1 MKLGEILEFK
11 RELYFEGAVQA
22 DWFYDREKAVRVA
35 ENFVFHGSDYF
46 GGEDEQKKTIDTIS
60 LVKELAGKLEDDQSN
75 PLTLT
80 IADYGTGKSHFA
92 VTLGQLFSGYDYM
105 PETFNKIIE
114 NINSIDE
121 ESALLIKESCYDRN
135 FVMVING
142 MRDFNLHYEI
152 LRAAE
157 KSLRLYGLPI
167 ECLRKLN
174 RTLETAELFFSR
186 NKGIQ
191 LSLFETAAEQ
201 HGWNEKGEYLLSR
214 LETSLM
220 TDDTAFS
227 IINDVYAQITG
238 KAIRW
243 DEGISARAILEMLIS
258 EYCGMNGQFDH
269 VIILFDEFGRYLEY
283 ASSSGTAKSGD
294 SALQQMF
301 ETAQDSGGVLHL
313 INFIQSD
320 IKSYLLRVDQTKNI
334 SRYIGRY
341 DQSDKYHVSSNLET
355 VFANLINRKDKEAFL
370 SIIQA
375 WQNEREGQWE
385 SVFKQI
391 NRWLM
396 AKGIWKNYKLFRK
409 VVVEGIYPMHPL
421 STYMLT
427 QLSDYLQNRSS
438 LTLVSE
444 YISEVSL
451 ADLTKT
457 IPCIMPERLMA
468 GDLYKEMLSAET
480 EGRQA
485 SQHCIRFDNIMRK
498 YGDKLS
504 EQSIMVLRSNL
515 ILRILRFRTQSY
527 GEVKEALILCC
538 GLSMEEIENE
548 LNWLENEYAILGFDE
563 HAGCF
568 DFMEDSRGAHD
579 YKIQKKR
586 LIAGWRPDFRG
597 LLRNAGILDIANLS
611 AVQQTNFGLNHKIL
625 TNEWCFI
632 QDIYL
637 VEDFTEDMAIR
648 YIQSWKESCSSAE
661 PKGRL
666 IWLYINKDTNDAELE
681 RIMAFSALFERLP
694 IVVMLLNDIENRLA
708 HALVDYDVLNSMDES
723 IRTVYDR
730 PFKDDF
736 SQSEANLKSEFED
749 LKKKRL
755 YLTPDG
761 VKTMGE
767 RLPIFLTKIF
777 ENIYWKAVPFNFDGL
792 LTKSN
797 NLGGKGSLYFCSIIR
812 MLLSNNVSFDTI
824 HDFSQDTRNRISAV
838 LMTTST
844 TSWRCISASGD
855 ECHIIPPEEKNVRII
870 YDQIIEEL
878 YSNKE
883 YPCNKMFDTFCAPP
897 YGLNEEAI
905 TLLLSVILANQY
917 FCVRI
922 KCDEEQTGIIK
933 WKDKVV
939 IKDKRIASDIIK
951 RSVLL
956 FVDTGAIEARFQQL
970 FTKIEANR
978 DLGGLNF
985 LRKELEKLQGSYDIP
1000 KNLEM
1005 NYKLA
1010 QLTLSKGEQARQ
1022 KWDINL
1028 VEVEDAYDEAVENTN
1043 VYSAL
1048 LSLEKLRT
1056 IPVKEIFSDNGYD
1069 FTDEYKKRLQDQTD
1083 RMEEFIKQTFDLWVE
1098 TGFHCKSIEAMTQYN
1113 KHITR
1118 TCDLLTRLGYP
1129 EFAKKVREKGDKE
1142 LKNKEEIRSR
1152 QDLLKDCD
1160 QYISDIKELGIHI
1173 TYVSYKSLIKRGK
1186 NLLDRLKK
1194 YGSSIGKEA
1203 IKYQSDIG
1211 EKVGVFVSRAERIE
1225 KDMTDIWN
1233 DLDTADTYEDI
1244 VVLVE
1249 CIDLVLQKG
1258 IPEQDQKDFIDLKQN
1273 LSSFISD
1280 IEELK
1285 IAMNNLDEFTDMC
1298 IEFRKRYKE
1307 CKNEF
1312 DFTCI
1317 LDECIMAFQNEI
1329 NEKERIWIEKNL
1341 NLGDGSRMAI
1351 YKWKD
1356 RIINLPLYLSK
1367 GTRQRVQEL
1376 DLKAE
1381 EVLSVGRIEDV
1392 IICFERLTMV
1402 EKKICLDMIQERLT

>member
-22 DWFYDREKAVRVA
+22 DWFYDREKSVRVA

-46 GGEDEQKKTIDTIS
+46 GGEDGQRKTIDTIS
-60 LVKELAGKLEDDQSN
+60 LVKELAGKLGDEQSN
-75 PLTLT
+75 PLTLA

-105 PETFNKIIE
+105 PETFDRIIK
-114 NINSIDE
+114 NINMIDK
-121 ESALLIKESCYDRN
+121 ESASFIRESCYDRN

-157 KSLRLYGLPI
+157 RSLRLYGLSI

-186 NKGIQ
+186 NKEGQ
-191 LSLFETAAEQ
+191 LVLFEAAAEK
-201 HGWNEKGEYLLSR
+201 HGWNERGKNLLSR
-214 LETSLM
+214 LEASLM
-220 TDDTAFS
+220 TDDIAFS
-227 IINDVYAQITG
+227 IINEVYEQITG
-238 KAIRW
+238 KGIRW

-283 ASSSGTAKSGD
+283 ASSAGPAKSGD

-301 ETAQDSGGVLHL
+301 EAAQDSGGVLHL

-341 DQSDKYHVSSNLET
+341 DQSEKYHMSSNLET
-355 VFANLINRKDKEAFL
+355 VFANLINRKNKEVFL
-370 SIIQA
+370 SKIQV
-375 WQNEREGQWE
+375 WQNEKEEKWKE
-385 SVFKQI
+385 IFSKI

-396 AKGIWKNYKLFRK
+396 VKGIWKNYKLFRK

-444 YISEVSL
+444 YISEVSSI
-451 ADLTKT
+451 DLDKM
-457 IPCIMPERLMA
+457 IPCVMPEQLMA

-504 EQSIMVLRSNL
+504 DQSIMVLRSNL
-515 ILRILRFRTQSY
+515 ILRILRFRTQTY
-527 GEVKEALILCC
+527 DEVKEALILCC
-538 GLSMEEIENE
+538 GLSTEELEKE

-568 DFMEDSRGAHD
+568 DFMEDSRGGHD
-579 YKIQKKR
+579 FKIQKKR
-586 LIAGWRPDFRG
+586 LIAGWRSDFRG
-597 LLRNAGILDIANLS
+597 LFRNAGILEMGNLS
-611 AVQQTNFGLNHKIL
+611 ATQQTNFGINHKIL
-625 TNEWCFI
+625 TNEWCFL

-637 VEDFTEDMAIR
+637 VEDFTEDIAIR
-648 YIQSWKESCSSAE
+648 YIQSWKGSCSSAE

-666 IWLYINKDTNDAELE
+666 IWLYMNKDTNRAELE
-681 RIMAFSALFERLP
+681 RVMSFLARLERTP
-694 IVVMLLNDIENRLA
+694 IVVMLLNDVENRLA
-708 HALVDYDVLNSMDES
+708 HALVDYDVLSSMDEE
-723 IRTVYDR
+723 IRTLYDR

-736 SQSEANLKSEFED
+736 CQSEANLKSEFED

-755 YLTPDG
+755 YLTSEG
-761 VKTMGE
+761 TKTMGE
-767 RLPIFLTKIF
+767 RLPVFLTKLF
-777 ENIYWKAVPFNFDGL
+777 DDIYWKAVPFNFDGL

-797 NLGGKGSLYFCSIIR
+797 NLGGKGSSYFCSIVR

-824 HDFSQDTRNRISAV
+824 HDFSQDTRNRIGAV

-844 TSWRCISASGD
+844 TSWRCISSSGD
-855 ECHIIPPEEKNVRII
+855 ECHIIPPEEKNVRAI

-878 YSNKE
+878 YSKKE

-897 YGLNEEAI
+897 YGLNEEAV
-905 TLLLSVILANQY
+905 TLLLSVLLANQY
-917 FCVRI
+917 FCIRI
-922 KCDEEQTGIIK
+922 KCDDEHTGIIK

-939 IKDKRIASDIIK
+939 IKDKRIASDVIK
-951 RSVLL
+951 RSVLI
-956 FVDTGAIEARFQQL
+956 FVDTGAVESRFQQL
-970 FTKIEANR
+970 FTRIEANR
-978 DLGGLNF
+978 DLGALNL
-985 LRKELEKLQGSYDIP
+985 LRKELEKLQESYDIS
-1000 KNLEM
+1000 KNLDM

-1028 VEVEDAYDEAVENTN
+1028 VEVEDNFEEAVENTN

-1056 IPVKEIFSDNGYD
+1056 IPVGEIFSGNGYD
-1069 FTDEYKKRLQDQTD
+1069 FTDEYRKRLRNQSD
-1083 RMEEFIKQTFDLWVE
+1083 RIEEFITQTFDIWVE
-1098 TGFHCKSIEAMTQYN
+1098 SGFHCKSIEAMTQYN

-1118 TCDLLTRLGYP
+1118 TCDLLTRLGYT
-1129 EFAKKVREKGDKE
+1129 EFAKKVREKGDRE

-1152 QDLLKDCD
+1152 QDLLKDCG
-1160 QYISDIKELGIHI
+1160 QYISDIKELGKHI
-1173 TYVSYKSLIKRGK
+1173 TYVSYKSLIKRGR
-1186 NLLDRLKK
+1186 NLLERLEK
-1194 YGSSIGKEA
+1194 YGAFIGKEA
-1203 IKYQSDIG
+1203 IKYQSDI
-1211 EKVGVFVSRAERIE
+1211 EAKVGVFVSKAERIE

-1233 DLDTADTYEDI
+1233 DLDTADTYEDV

-1249 CIDLVLQKG
+1249 CIDIILQKG

-1280 IEELK
+1280 IERLK
-1285 IAMNNLDEFTDMC
+1285 ASMNNLEEFTSMC
-1298 IEFRKRYKE
+1298 MKFRNRYE
-1307 CKNEF
+1307 EGGNEF
-1312 DFTCI
+1312 DFTHI
-1317 LDECIMAFQNEI
+1317 LDKSIMALQNQI
-1329 NEKERIWIEKNL
+1329 DQKEREWIEKNL
-1341 NLGDGSRMAI
+1341 NLGDGTRKAI
-1351 YKWKD
+1351 YEWKD

-1367 GTRQRVQEL
+1367 DTIQKIYDL

-1381 EVLSVGRIEDV
+1381 EILSAGRIEDV
-1392 IICFERLTMV
+1392 IICFGKLSVV
-1402 EKKICLDMIQERLT
+1402 EKKRCLEMIQELLR